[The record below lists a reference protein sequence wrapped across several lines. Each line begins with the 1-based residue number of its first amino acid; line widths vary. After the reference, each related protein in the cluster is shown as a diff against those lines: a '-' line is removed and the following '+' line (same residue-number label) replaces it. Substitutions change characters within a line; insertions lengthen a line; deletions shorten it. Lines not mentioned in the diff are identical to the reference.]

1 VPGSVD
7 LVSHIPEICAGAV
20 TRSHL
25 IVEKTTLD
33 IKASAKARLYAWP
46 AIDTS
51 ALVNSGEHHV
61 DGYEGEVG
69 FGTDHSHLV
78 EFGTGALGAAS
89 HFPGKPGDLEY
100 STDGRWETRRVSMAG
115 ADGGGFLAEKA
126 FNSNWKG
133 MAAQPYLIPSV
144 EEQREPFGMA
154 VGQIYDN

>member
-1 VPGSVD
+1 VPVELRSN
-7 LVSHIPEICAGAV
+7 IPEICANADQRG
-20 TRSHL
+20 RL

-33 IKASAKARLYAWP
+33 IEASAKARLYAWP

-51 ALVNSGEHHV
+51 ALVNSGENHV
-61 DGYEGEVG
+61 DGFEGEVR

-115 ADGGGFLAEKA
+115 AEGGGFLAEKV
-126 FNSNWKG
+126 FNSNWRG

-144 EEQREPFGMA
+144 EEQREPFEIA
-154 VGQIYDN
+154 VGGIYG

>member
-1 VPGSVD
+1 MPTELTSR
-7 LVSHIPEICAGAV
+7 IPEICANAEARGHA
-20 TRSHL
+20 

-33 IKASAKARLYAWP
+33 IEASAKARLYAYP

-51 ALVNSGEHHV
+51 ALVNSGEHDV

-69 FGTDHSHLV
+69 FSSGHAIFV

-100 STDGRWETRRVSMAG
+100 STDGRWEHRRVSMEG
-115 ADGGGFLAEKA
+115 AEGGGFLSENV

-154 VGQIYDN
+154 VGGIYG